1 MGTLSRAQ
9 DICNDKSTKK
19 RKEKSKDK
27 SPETWGVTS
36 GFRASLPVWSSVW
49 SPLRVPEDDELEN
62 TLTRNW
68 QYLNPDEHIFVPLQV
83 PLRTLDLIQMWCRT
97 SKTSSDTVVFFL
109 LKTTYSDW
117 APKLGGFYCRFE
129 VNPVSSRTLQTKI
142 RIFFSTPQLFELIW
156 GKHFHM

>member
-1 MGTLSRAQ
+1 MHHTIHLGTLSRAQ
-9 DICNDKSTKK
+9 DVCNDKSTKRK
-19 RKEKSKDK
+19 RKKKTAKTK

-117 APKLGGFYCRFE
+117 APKLGGFYCWFE
-129 VNPVSSRTLQTKI
+129 VNSVSSRTLQTKI
-142 RIFFSTPQLFELIW
+142 MTFFFPPPNYLN
-156 GKHFHM
+156 